1 MKSGTNCHEAHTCM
15 SLCSWRSWLGSRTSS
30 AWFHRWVESRTPF
43 LWQVHTLNPMQVQL
57 NVICWESIL
66 TVFLSPSLRPKS
78 IHLTL
83 GHHIVAGIVLAIKFL
98 EFFLQL
104 ALGPQAAEGWIYNSA
119 KGQSKLFST
128 CLQRG
133 GKSRAI
139 EKKTSA
145 GHHFLSRHRRSPSP
159 NTWFCLTSESS
170 NPRTSAASSWSGQRF
185 PVTNVTRDGMVY
197 FWYQKFAILW
207 DNLEIWC

>member
-1 MKSGTNCHEAHTCM
+1 MI
-15 SLCSWRSWLGSRTSS
+15 S
-30 AWFHRWVESRTPF
+30 AYIESHAGATECD
-43 LWQVHTLNPMQVQL
+43 LLVKYIYNY
-57 NVICWESIL
+57 IYIDYI
-66 TVFLSPSLRPKS
+66 FLSPSLRPKS

-83 GHHIVAGIVLAIKFL
+83 GHHIVADIVLAIKFL
-98 EFFLQL
+98 EFVLQL

-145 GHHFLSRHRRSPSP
+145 GHHFLSRHRRSPAP
-159 NTWFCLTSESS
+159 KT
-170 NPRTSAASSWSGQRF
+170 
-185 PVTNVTRDGMVY
+185 
-197 FWYQKFAILW
+197 
-207 DNLEIWC
+207 